1 MPGWLKQLMFSF
13 LGPLV
18 RIKYTPQPSNKTCKK
33 NQKGLIEENFD
44 LASQSEGSYSGPIEL
59 RKMNV
64 LNDSACEG
72 NGRCGEA
79 KPSSPV
85 HLIRSRTRSSI
96 RETPILNDQ
105 VTEKQQGKYV
115 FEAADGSR
123 ADEINNITDW
133 QMAAKILDRVV
144 LVLGILISVATF
156 LAIFM
161 QAPRVQEMFS

>member
-1 MPGWLKQLMFSF
+1 M
-13 LGPLV
+13 
-18 RIKYTPQPSNKTCKK
+18 
-33 NQKGLIEENFD
+33 
-44 LASQSEGSYSGPIEL
+44 
-59 RKMNV
+59 
-64 LNDSACEG
+64 
-72 NGRCGEA
+72 
-79 KPSSPV
+79 
-85 HLIRSRTRSSI
+85 
-96 RETPILNDQ
+96 
-105 VTEKQQGKYV
+105 